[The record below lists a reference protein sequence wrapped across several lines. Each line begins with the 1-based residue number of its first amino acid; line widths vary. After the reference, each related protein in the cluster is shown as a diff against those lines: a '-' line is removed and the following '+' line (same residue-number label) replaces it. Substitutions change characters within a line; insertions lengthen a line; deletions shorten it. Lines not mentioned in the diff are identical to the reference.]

1 VTNDDAPPSG
11 PPLVRERIDW
21 IVAVPATLAGLGLV
35 AAGLWAGGF
44 HKAATSD
51 VLIDVGTAVGL
62 LLVIV
67 LLQRKMLVQ
76 VALVA
81 RQAAEETVERETSG
95 LRDRVVRLE
104 NLDEAQAQE
113 RERRR
118 QASTEPVRRLL
129 NDELSAQVV
138 GEVLA
143 YGYQERLLDKERF
156 RVRTSALPD
165 CHVLY
170 FLAVKA
176 ANGVPVLWLDFEPFE
191 WGGSTFDLQGR
202 ETLPMPLHRDTTVIW
217 IYDQD
222 AAQIASELE
231 KGLERVNR
239 PTHDFSL
246 RHALQQLAKSVEV
259 ASEARAAPVGGPARL
274 RGTLALLVNDDW
286 AITSFGLE
294 SVKHEVA
301 YEVSWADFL
310 SSGVYHRTTLRM
322 STEPAP
328 HNRVG
333 WDEALAWVTDHDG
346 WLRSGRP

>member
-1 VTNDDAPPSG
+1 
-11 PPLVRERIDW
+11 VRERIDW
-21 IVAVPATLAGLGLV
+21 KVAVPATAAGLGLL
-35 AAGLWAGGF
+35 AGGLWAGGF

-67 LLQRKMLVQ
+67 LLQRRMLVQ

-81 RQAAEETVERETSG
+81 RQTAEEAVERDTSG

-104 NLDEAQAQE
+104 NLDEAQTQE

-118 QASTEPVRRLL
+118 QASTEPVRKLL

-138 GEVLA
+138 GQVLA
-143 YGYQERLLDKERF
+143 YAYGERLLDPERF
-156 RVRTSALPD
+156 RVRTSASPD

-170 FLAVKA
+170 FLALKA

-191 WGGSTFDLQGR
+191 WGDDTFQLQGG
-202 ETLPMPLHRDTTVIW
+202 ETLRLPQGRDTTVIW

-222 AAQIASELE
+222 AAEIASGLE

-239 PTHDFSL
+239 PAHDFSL
-246 RHALQQLAKSVEV
+246 RYTLQQLAKSVEV
-259 ASEARAAPVGGPARL
+259 ASRARAALVGDPARL

-294 SVKHEVA
+294 SVTHDVA
-301 YEVSWADFL
+301 YQVSWARFL
-310 SSGVYHRTTLRM
+310 GSGVYHRTTLLM
-322 STEPAP
+322 STDPPEEG
-328 HNRVG
+328 RVG
-333 WDEALAWVTDHDG
+333 WDEAQVWATNREGWV
-346 WLRSGRP
+346 RSGQP